1 MVIAKALVKSKV
13 DIEVSNF
20 KGGFGLATI
29 NLQKGQK
36 IDLTKGNPG
45 LSKILV
51 GLGWDEV
58 QKPKSGGLFGSL
70 FGGGAPAA
78 IDCDA
83 SALLLDANGKLTS
96 KDRLVYFG
104 NLQSADQSVKHS
116 GDNLTGAGD
125 GDDEQ
130 INVDL
135 SRVPSGVQKIVFVVN
150 IYDCVKRKQDFGHI
164 ANAFIHVVNPA
175 NGQELC
181 RFNLTEN
188 YAGRTSLVVAE
199 VYRHSNEWKFA
210 AIGEGTNDA
219 SLSELVRRFQ

>member
-1 MVIAKALVKSKV
+1 M
-13 DIEVSNF
+13 
-20 KGGFGLATI
+20 GTI

-45 LSKILV
+45 LAKILV

-58 QKPKSGGLFGSL
+58 SKPKSGGFLGGL
-70 FGGGAPAA
+70 FGGGTPAA

-83 SALLLDANGKLTS
+83 SAILLDTNGKLSS
-96 KDRLVYFG
+96 KDRLVYYG
-104 NLQSADQSVKHS
+104 NLQSGDQSVKHS

-135 SRVPSGVQKIVFVVN
+135 SRVPSAVQKIVFVVN
-150 IYDCVKRKQDFGHI
+150 IYDCAKRKQDFGLI
-164 ANAFIHVVNPA
+164 ANAFIRVANA
-175 NGQELC
+175 NNGQELC

-199 VYRHSNEWKFA
+199 VYRHNNEWKFA

-219 SLSELVRRFQ
+219 SLSELIRRFQ

>member
-1 MVIAKALVKSKV
+1 MAA
-13 DIEVSNF
+13 
-20 KGGFGLATI
+20 I

-45 LSKILV
+45 LSKIQV

-58 QKPKSGGLFGSL
+58 TKPKSGGLLGGL
-70 FGGGAPAA
+70 FGGTPAA

-83 SALLLDANGKLTS
+83 SAIMLDANDKLTS

-104 NLQSADQSVKHS
+104 NLQSADKSVKHS
-116 GDNLTGAGD
+116 GDNLTGAGE

-135 SRVPSGVQKIVFVVN
+135 SQVPSGVQKIVFVVN
-150 IYDCVKRKQDFGHI
+150 IYDCLKRKQDFGHI
-164 ANAFIHVVNPA
+164 ANAFIRVVNPS

-188 YAGRTSLVVAE
+188 YAGKTSLVVAE
-199 VYRHSNEWKFA
+199 VYRHTNEWKFA

-219 SLSELVRRFQ
+219 SLSELIRRYK